1 MRTIAFSGLLLIS
14 LKINAQISL
23 TSSDFADGGDTV
35 RMSQTNDP
43 SIDYFTTGPNQTW
56 DFSSLVASSQVLK
69 DFTPMTGAGT
79 FALLLF
85 GPFASPSYQASYF
98 INSSSLP
105 LDQIAQLAGLPI
117 EAFDQV
123 SKVSSTGVTSI
134 GNILT
139 TGGTNFPVK
148 SDTIEVRYQLP
159 LTYNQNYF
167 SRGYTNLDLNPIQ
180 NAQWIQHR
188 SRSVEA
194 DGYGII
200 STPLGTFNALRI
212 HHLILETDS
221 LYIDFNGFGTWIPIP
236 VPAVHEYEWWTNG
249 QKEPLL
255 RISTSEFGGNQ
266 TVTAIEYRDIYRGM
280 DAGILEND
288 LKMVVYPNPTSD
300 MLLILADGI
309 WDKYVITDASGKLIS
324 MGQYS
329 QWIDVIDLSQGSY
342 FITLHKGPNKKTKLF
357 IKE

>member
-1 MRTIAFSGLLLIS
+1 MRTLAFIGLLFII
-14 LKINAQISL
+14 LKGNTQISL
-23 TSSDFADGGDTV
+23 TSSDFATGGDTV

-43 SIDYFTTGPNQTW
+43 SIDFATTGPNQTW
-56 DFSSLVASSQVLK
+56 DYSTLVATSQVLK
-69 DFTPMTGAGT
+69 DFTPMTEAGT
-79 FALLLF
+79 LALFLF
-85 GPFASPSYQASYF
+85 GPFASPSYQGSYF
-98 INSSSLP
+98 INSSSIP
-105 LDQIAQLAGLPI
+105 LDQIAQLLGLPI
-117 EAFDQV
+117 EPFDQV
-123 SKVSSTGVTSI
+123 SRVSSTGVTSI

-139 TGGTNFPVK
+139 TGGTNISVK
-148 SDTIEVRYQLP
+148 SDTIEMRYELP
-159 LTYNQNYF
+159 LSYNQNYF

-188 SRSVEA
+188 SRAAEV

-200 STPLGTFNALRI
+200 TTPLGTFNALRI

-255 RISTSEFGGNQ
+255 RISTSEFGGNE

-288 LKMVVYPNPTSD
+288 LKMVLYPNPTAD
-300 MLLILADGI
+300 MLFILADGI
-309 WDKYVITDASGKLIS
+309 WEQYDIRDASGKLIS
-324 MGQYS
+324 TGQYS
-329 QWIDVIDLSQGSY
+329 QWIDIVDLSKGSY
-342 FITLHKGPNKKTKLF
+342 FITLYRESNKNTKLF